1 MIVWGNSHRAAPLWD
16 ERRVVDTVERLLT
29 RGTLRVGEMVTQRL
43 PYARAPEAYAL
54 LDQHPE
60 QAIKIVLEY
69 PR

>member
-1 MIVWGNSHRAAPLWD
+1 
-16 ERRVVDTVERLLT
+16 
-29 RGTLRVGEMVTQRL
+29 MVTQRL
-43 PYARAPEAYAL
+43 PYARAPEAYTL